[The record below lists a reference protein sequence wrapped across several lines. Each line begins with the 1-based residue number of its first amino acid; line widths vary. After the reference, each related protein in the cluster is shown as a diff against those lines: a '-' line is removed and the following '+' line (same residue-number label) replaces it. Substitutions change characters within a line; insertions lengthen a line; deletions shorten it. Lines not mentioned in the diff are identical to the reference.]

1 MHNEMLTSPASAGSV
16 AFNLM
21 VEQAS
26 VPAEVIMPKAAML
39 LATQL
44 LLDLNADGS
53 ADRYR
58 ITGGRPG
65 VHAGADVYTAV
76 LGRSTKAVTLL
87 VPSIYRFYKSSILS
101 VLRATAAATCQI
113 QMNGM
118 AGKGTHQLMRW
129 GDSGDCELRWPRS
142 MVESYL
148 ATPRFDSMSDQAKGN
163 TASTYGPA
171 PTLVVYGEHLVLP
184 PLQQCEKVWR
194 ALHGEQVVVT
204 DAELD
209 LIEPVLCAGLRLVS
223 APNPMRVGI
232 RDAYILQLPPDRTH

>member
-26 VPAEVIMPKAAML
+26 VPAELIMPKAAIL

-44 LLDLNADGS
+44 LLDRVAEGS

-58 ITGGRPG
+58 ITGGRTG
-65 VHAGADVYTAV
+65 AHSGADAYTAV

-87 VPSIYRFYKSSILS
+87 VPSIHRFYKTSILS
-101 VLRATAAATCQI
+101 VLKATTAATCQI

-118 AGKGTHQLMRW
+118 AGKGTHQLLRW
-129 GDSGDCELRWPRS
+129 GDSGNCELRWPRS

-148 ATPRFDSMSDQAKGN
+148 ATPRFDAMSNQAKRN
-163 TASTYGPA
+163 TAGTYGPA
-171 PTLVVYGEHLVLP
+171 PTLVVDGEHLVLP